1 MSGGFDFESKGFNVP
16 PVPIRYSGD
25 DTGNTEANV
34 APQPVAI
41 TQMLEDHVQRL
52 EDEFRELDAE
62 LRQRFG
68 DSSYSVERSEQLLA
82 AIQRL
87 RWAIAKSPVIN
98 PLPSMSQEPSAQ

>member
-1 MSGGFDFESKGFNVP
+1 MP
-16 PVPIRYSGD
+16 PVPIRYAGEDVDHAEGS
-25 DTGNTEANV
+25 

-52 EDEFRELDAE
+52 EDDFRELDAE
-62 LRQRFG
+62 LRKRFG
-68 DSSYSVERSEQLLA
+68 DQSFSVERSEQLLA

-98 PLPSMSQEPSAQ
+98 PLPQLTQESSEQ

>member
-1 MSGGFDFESKGFNVP
+1 MP
-16 PVPIRYSGD
+16 PAPIRYSRD
-25 DTGNTEANV
+25 DAGNTEAS
-34 APQPVAI
+34 AASQPVAI

-68 DSSYSVERSEQLLA
+68 DNSYSVERSEQLLA

-98 PLPSMSQEPSAQ
+98 PLPQPSQEPAA